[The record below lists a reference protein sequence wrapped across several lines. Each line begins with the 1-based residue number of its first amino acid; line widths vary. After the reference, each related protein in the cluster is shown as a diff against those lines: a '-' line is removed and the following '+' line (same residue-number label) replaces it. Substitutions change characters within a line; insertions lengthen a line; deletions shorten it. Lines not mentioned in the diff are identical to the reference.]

1 MNNNTPTTTTP
12 KQRRPTT
19 STLVVSS
26 PVTGN
31 SVIDSMDLD
40 ELMARRDLMSNPLMS
55 KAYNQRRRALAHE
68 HARTRTDQIIAVRQ
82 KRQLARRA
90 QKAAARGAIVS
101 ESEIGEMQQAGDNN
115 DVNQNV
121 QDHSGESVKKV
132 SVGVTPSV
140 NDNGMFDAYTL
151 ARFLERPVSIYD
163 TTFAIGVDHNV
174 AIRPWDLWSLNPSVR
189 GKLSN
194 FAYFRGTL
202 HLKLAFSGTPFHYGR
217 MMLSYQPF
225 SDGNNILEGY
235 DNMLAA
241 TAPGSD
247 ALPCYKTYLSQAP
260 GIHYID
266 VKANEPVEL
275 TLPFFA
281 PKEQLRL
288 YNNTTT
294 VITNAD
300 SYQDFEAMGELRI
313 VSLNQIQ
320 IANEDF
326 DSAVSL
332 NVYAWCTDVQ
342 LTIPTGTDMDI
353 TAESLVHEA
362 KSRNRKHAKRAAA
375 KVETL
380 AEDIEEDL
388 ESEGEDEEEA
398 SSRRWSSVKEQRPMY
413 DSSKSFGERFSAQ
426 MEKAG
431 EYTEPGPV
439 SKVAGAVSDIGNAL
453 SDVPV
458 IGKFARATAQVGG
471 WIGKAANWFGL
482 SKPPILEKAMFVKN
496 NPYQNGSV
504 FAAHE
509 TTYKLTCDPK
519 QELSIDQTL
528 GGAGSDDCM
537 AIKHISSRE
546 TYLTTFT
553 WSSSDVAMQD
563 NLWSG
568 NVTPAAAVRTTNF
581 NGGKVVQPTSLY
593 FAVMPFS
600 FWRGTITYR
609 FEFVTSKF
617 HRGKALIKFDPNG
630 SQQALIDTGDSKLNQ
645 QTSIIVDLQT
655 TQNVEFSVEWNNS
668 RAWCMVPYVSAVSD
682 FMDTYGQ
689 TTDPLD
695 NTMSLGFITV
705 RPLNELVQPT
715 DLSTV
720 PVNVYIRCDD
730 LEVAAP
736 STFSLDG
743 QTRDFIISESLVAES
758 GVASKSEEESTNDTL
773 VKTGASHKNAHL
785 MHFGERIESF
795 RACLKRYV
803 GAYAHEVTTGA
814 AGPTLLTFRGNVYPQ
829 LANPVG
835 SGLVSKAIET
845 NLFSYLRLAYVG
857 MRGGMR
863 YRTRYFNQRED
874 HYLNYYVTA
883 RRDEMSDYQN
893 LNNSLSSSAVVSAAD
908 AKAAAASWTGTV
920 VYHIASNGGV
930 EFEIPYYSE
939 NVFQFSFDQQEG
951 NGAFANNDIMVNYGN
966 TWSVQYQIDNV
977 TSDVVYGIV
986 DSATAEDF
994 TFLRYQGAPFYT
1006 TF

>member
-1 MNNNTPTTTTP
+1 MDFRTTFYT
-12 KQRRPTT
+12 KQTAVAAEIF
-19 STLVVSS
+19 TLI
-26 PVTGN
+26 TGN
-31 SVIDSMDLD
+31 SVIDAMDLD
-40 ELMARRDLMSNPLMS
+40 ELIARKDLMANPLTN
-55 KAYNQRRRALAHE
+55 KAYNQRRKALAQE
-68 HARTRTDQIIAVRQ
+68 HAKKRSEEIMAIRA
-82 KRQLARRA
+82 KRQRARRA
-90 QKAAARGAIVS
+90 SKQATRGGVVS
-101 ESEIGEMQQAGDNN
+101 QSSVGEMEMAGDNN

-121 QDHSGESVKKV
+121 QDHSGEAVKHV

-140 NDNGMFDAYTL
+140 NDNGMYDAYTL
-151 ARFLERPVSIYD
+151 AKFLERPVSIYD
-163 TTFAIGVDHNV
+163 ATFAPNTDHNV
-174 AIRPWDLWSLNPSVR
+174 AIKPWDLWSLNPSVR

-225 SDGNNILEGY
+225 SAANNTLEAY
-235 DNMLAA
+235 DELLAA
-241 TAPGSD
+241 TAPGAD
-247 ALPCYKTYLSQAP
+247 ALEPYKCYLSQAP

-288 YNNTTT
+288 YNNTST
-294 VITNAD
+294 VITNAV

-332 NVYAWCTDVQ
+332 NVYAWCTDVTM
-342 LTIPTGTDMDI
+342 TIPTGTDIDI
-353 TAESLVHEA
+353 TAEALVHEG
-362 KSRNRKHAKRAAA
+362 KSRNRKHAQRTAA
-375 KVETL
+375 KIENL
-380 AEDIEEDL
+380 AEDVEEDL
-388 ESEGEDEEEA
+388 ESDDEETA
-398 SSRRWSSVKEQRPMY
+398 RGKRWSSVKEERPMY
-413 DSSKSFGERFSAQ
+413 DSSKSFGQRFSQQ

-458 IGKFARATAQVGG
+458 IGGFARATAQVGG

-482 SKPPILEKAMFVKN
+482 SKPVILDKAMFVKN
-496 NPYQNGSV
+496 NPYQNGAS
-504 FAAHE
+504 FATPE

-519 QELSIDQTL
+519 QELTIDQTL

-537 AIKHISSRE
+537 AIKHIASRE
-546 TYLTTFT
+546 TYLTSFEWT
-553 WSSSDVAMQD
+553 SSDVAMQD

-568 NVTPAAAVRTTNF
+568 NVTLAAATRTANF
-581 NGGKVVQPTSLY
+581 NSGKVLQPTSMF
-593 FAVMPFS
+593 FAAMPFD

-630 SQQALIDTGDSKLNQ
+630 SQQALIDTSDSKLNQ

-668 RAWCMVPYVSAVSD
+668 RAWCKVPLFSGTSNY
-682 FMDTYGQ
+682 MDTNNQ
-689 TTDPLD
+689 TTDPLG
-695 NTMSLGFITV
+695 NQFSLGFITV

-720 PVNVYIRCDD
+720 PVNVYVRCDD
-730 LEVAAP
+730 LEVATPTTIALNGFGRQY
-736 STFSLDG
+736 TV
-743 QTRDFIISESLVAES
+743 SESLVSES
-758 GVASKSEEESTNDTL
+758 GVADKGEEESTKDTL
-773 VKTGASHKNAHL
+773 VSTGASHSKAHL
-785 MHFGERIESF
+785 MHMGERIESF
-795 RACLKRYV
+795 RACLKRYT
-803 GAYAHEVTTGA
+803 GAYTYEGVASG
-814 AGPTLLTFRGNVYPQ
+814 AGPTLLTFQGNVYPQ
-829 LANPVG
+829 LANPYNANRVTKT
-835 SGLVSKAIET
+835 LET
-845 NLFSYLRLAYVG
+845 NLFSYLRLAYIG

-863 YRTRYFNQRED
+863 YRTRYVNQRED
-874 HYLNYYVTA
+874 HYLNYYVKAQRTELGPY
-883 RRDEMSDYQN
+883 DNSDNALSVLSITTQ
-893 LNNSLSSSAVVSAAD
+893 SLAKFCAATWNG
-908 AKAAAASWTGTV
+908 SV
-920 VYHIASNGGV
+920 IYHLASNGGV
-930 EFEIPYYSE
+930 ELECPYYSE
-939 NVFQFSFDQQEG
+939 NVFQFAFDKQEG
-951 NGAFANNDIMVNYGN
+951 TTAFASSDVMVDYSGL
-966 TWSVQYQIDNV
+966 WQVQYQIDNAA
-977 TSDVVYGIV
+977 SDTIYGIV

-1006 TF
+1006 NFAN